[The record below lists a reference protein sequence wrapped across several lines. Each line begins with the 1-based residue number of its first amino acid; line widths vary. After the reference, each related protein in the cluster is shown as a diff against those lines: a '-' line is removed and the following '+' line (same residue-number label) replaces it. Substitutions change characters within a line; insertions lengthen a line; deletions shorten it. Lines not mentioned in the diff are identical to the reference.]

1 MLNDMKKIISIFL
14 LLVFL
19 PACGYQ
25 LAGRGAGT
33 GNTAGKYKVFVRMF
47 RNDSWEPLVEK
58 DVTAALKDE
67 IAIDGRWMLTD
78 KDDADILVSGKV
90 KKVEL
95 EPLSYDP
102 QERILEY
109 RLIMHMDVKVSDI
122 KTKKVIWKK
131 SDFTS
136 FADYRVT
143 VDVTK
148 SKIRR
153 EEAIKYAS
161 KRFAEEFII
170 RVLDTF

>member
-1 MLNDMKKIISIFL
+1 MKKIISIL
-14 LLVFL
+14 LLITL

-33 GNTAGKYKVFVRMF
+33 GKTAGKYKVFVRMF

-78 KDDADILVSGKV
+78 KDNADILVDGSV

-95 EPLSYDP
+95 EPLSYDQ

-109 RLIMHMDVKVSDI
+109 RLVMHMDVEVSNI

-131 SDFTS
+131 NDFTS

-148 SKIRR
+148 SKIRK

-161 KRFAEEFII
+161 KRFAEDFII